1 MSASTWHPVSH
12 EAWRVVSLWAGLLTG
27 PIVALMLLEFQY
39 VAAYVACE
47 TRSTWFMHLATL
59 VAVTLVGA
67 AGVLAWRARIALPAA
82 VDLEPTLPLSDA
94 TQIQR
99 TNWMS
104 VAGAAISLWF
114 IVVILSMEIPILV
127 LGECQ

>member
-1 MSASTWHPVSH
+1 
-12 EAWRVVSLWAGLLTG
+12 
-27 PIVALMLLEFQY
+27 
-39 VAAYVACE
+39 
-47 TRSTWFMHLATL
+47 MHLATL